1 MLGQQLTHFF
11 WIFMLNTLCTAKR
24 EAILKSLKLYMGQL
38 QKYGKF
44 HLQAQLFTE
53 TTILGRPENESS
65 EPEQSPG
72 QASLGH
78 EGQTPEP
85 DIAF

>member
-1 MLGQQLTHFF
+1 
-11 WIFMLNTLCTAKR
+11 
-24 EAILKSLKLYMGQL
+24 MGQL

-78 EGQTPEP
+78 QGQTPEP
-85 DIAF
+85 EIAF

>member
-1 MLGQQLTHFF
+1 MDNFKEFKIVHRSNSEV
-11 WIFMLNTLCTAKR
+11 WK
-24 EAILKSLKLYMGQL
+24 ILKSLKLYKGQL
-38 QKYGKF
+38 QKYGEF

-78 EGQTPEP
+78 
-85 DIAF
+85 

>member
-1 MLGQQLTHFF
+1 
-11 WIFMLNTLCTAKR
+11 
-24 EAILKSLKLYMGQL
+24 MGQL

-78 EGQTPEP
+78 
-85 DIAF
+85 